1 MPQLIKKIQASVQPY
16 LIGNVFYV
24 TSITG
29 LIQEEDYINLY
40 GYVAYLQ
47 NFKQTEYTETLTMP
61 LSYGLKNLDNSLM
74 ITLQIDY

>member
-1 MPQLIKKIQASVQPY
+1 MPQLIRKIEANVKPY
-16 LIGNVFYV
+16 FVGNVFYV

-29 LIQEEDYINLY
+29 LVQEEDYINLY

-47 NFKQTEYTETLTMP
+47 NLRQTEYTEALMMP
-61 LSYGLKNLDNSLM
+61 LAYGLKNPDNVPM

>member
-1 MPQLIKKIQASVQPY
+1 MPQLIRKIEANVKPF
-16 LIGNVFYV
+16 LTGNVFYV

-29 LIQEEDYINLY
+29 LVQVEDYFNLF

-47 NFKQTEYTETLTMP
+47 NLRQTEYTEALMMP
-61 LSYGLKNLDNSLM
+61 LAYGLKNPDNVPM